1 MAASTPATGSTTPP
15 AVDTRDMVMAH
26 RAFRREFRLA
36 PAAVRRTDTA
46 QHARR
51 VARHV
56 ASLVSALHHHHEA
69 EDELLWPLLHARV
82 PSELD
87 ALVDTMETQH
97 EEVARLLHAV
107 EQQLPAWSADPADAA
122 TEHLAGTLEEL
133 SRVLDEHLDLEEA
146 RLLPLAA
153 AHLSPA
159 EWAQLEER
167 GMGSLPKAQAPVLVG
182 MLLHEG
188 DPEVLAGM
196 IGRMPLLPR
205 LLLPRVAPRAYARR
219 ARAIH
224 GTATP

>member
-1 MAASTPATGSTTPP
+1 MTTLDPVATP

-36 PAAVRRTDTA
+36 PAAVRRTHTR

-51 VARHV
+51 VAAHV

-82 PSELD
+82 PAELA
-87 ALVDTMETQH
+87 ALVDTMESQH
-97 EEVARLLHAV
+97 EDVARLLDTV
-107 EQQLPAWSADPADAA
+107 ERLLPAWSADPGSAA
-122 TEHLAGTLEEL
+122 TEELAGTLQEL
-133 SRVLDEHLDLEEA
+133 SRVLDEHLALEEA
-146 RLLPLAA
+146 RLLPLAE
-153 AHLSPA
+153 AHLSPE
-159 EWAQLEER
+159 EWQQLEVR

-182 MLLHEG
+182 MLLLEG

-205 LLLPRVAPRAYARR
+205 LLLPRLAPRAYARR
-219 ARAIH
+219 ARVIH
-224 GTATP
+224 GTPTP